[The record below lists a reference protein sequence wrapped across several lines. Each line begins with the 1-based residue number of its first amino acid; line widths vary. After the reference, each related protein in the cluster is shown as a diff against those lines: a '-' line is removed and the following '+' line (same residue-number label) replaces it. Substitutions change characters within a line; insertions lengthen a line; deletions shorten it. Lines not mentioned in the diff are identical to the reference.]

1 MPSETEVL
9 NKLADEAAAPP
20 ESKPVESEE
29 TKATQVAEPVKEET
43 TLEEKPLAEVEEELE
58 PNLEETPESSG
69 DFAKY
74 KHLYKD
80 NPDLRN
86 IIGRERAF
94 SDLGDYSEVKGVIE
108 KVPTVAD
115 AEDMSTKAEN
125 HRLMG
130 EAFRESPE
138 EFFGSLAESDPRAF
152 ETSLS
157 RLPEILAE
165 EHPNLYS
172 AQAREYSNR
181 VISNVLAI
189 AQNSRDEELLKAA
202 QVVAQFLGV
211 QRFAASDAQPR
222 NSEAEK
228 YKRQLRERDE
238 ADANAA
244 FENFYNQ
251 TDEAII
257 DTGVSEIESTIK
269 RALPD
274 ATQGQLKRLVTEAW
288 DKVRSTMG
296 AQPQT
301 SSELTNRLQR
311 ARTNGRMGINEHKE
325 IVSFATRRMKLII
338 PRICKDIISEWSKDV
353 LQRNQKEITTKK
365 DIAQK
370 TRDAGSGP
378 QGTTSAAAA
387 PASSNKRRTSE
398 DIYKELENRTYV
410 PPAARS

>member
-1 MPSETEVL
+1 MPTETEVL
-9 NKLADEAAAPP
+9 NNLADEAAKPP

-29 TKATQVAEPVKEET
+29 AKATQAAEPVKEET
-43 TLEEKPLAEVEEELE
+43 TLEEKPLAEAEEELE

-115 AEDMSTKAEN
+115 AEEMASKAEN
-125 HRLMG
+125 HRIMG
-130 EAFRESPE
+130 EAFRENPE

-152 ETSLS
+152 ESS
-157 RLPEILAE
+157 VSKLPDILAE

-211 QRFAASDAQPR
+211 QRFATSEAPR

-228 YKRQLRERDE
+228 LRRQLREREE
-238 ADANAA
+238 ADANSA
-244 FENFYNQ
+244 FENFYSQ

-269 RALPD
+269 KALPD
-274 ATQGQLKRLVTEAW
+274 ATQGQLKRLVNEAW

-301 SSELTNRLQR
+301 ASELTNRLER
-311 ARTNGRMGINEHKE
+311 ARSNGRMGINEHKE
-325 IVSFATRRMKLII
+325 IVNFAARRMKLII

-387 PASSNKRRTSE
+387 PASGNKRRTSE
-398 DIYKELENRTYV
+398 DVYKELENRTYV

>member
-1 MPSETEVL
+1 MPTETEVL
-9 NKLADEAAAPP
+9 NNLADEAAKPP

-115 AEDMSTKAEN
+115 AEDMASKTEN
-125 HRLMG
+125 YRVMS

-152 ETSLS
+152 ESS
-157 RLPEILAE
+157 VSKLPEILAE

-211 QRFAASDAQPR
+211 QRFAANEAPR
-222 NSEAEK
+222 NTEAEK
-228 YKRQLRERDE
+228 LRRQLREREE
-238 ADANAA
+238 ADANSA
-244 FENFYNQ
+244 FETFYSQ

-269 RALPD
+269 KALPD
-274 ATQGQLKRLVTEAW
+274 ATQGQLKRLVNEAW

-301 SSELTNRLQR
+301 ASELTNRLER

-325 IVSFATRRMKLII
+325 IVNFAARRMKLII

-387 PASSNKRRTSE
+387 PASGNKRRTSE
-398 DIYKELENRTYV
+398 DVYKELENRTYV